1 MKVLG
6 ILGSMRKGGNTEVL
20 LDEALQEAQQTG
32 NSVSRVIL
40 RDKVIAPCHGCMG
53 CVRTGECVIDDDM
66 QEVHREIREAD
77 GIIWASPV
85 YFWAMSGLTK
95 NALDRTYALTFPAL
109 QQAGKIG
116 GLILVAATRGCV
128 SASNPFHM
136 YFSYNHMFTAEF
148 AMAWAVEKGV
158 IAKDAV
164 AVASARL
171 MFRQMHALFEA
182 TLRTPKVFRG
192 PCATLPRRRPTLRL
206 PGAFLKA
213 LRGVAPYFAPYFALA
228 ITACPVVRNVR

>member
-182 TLRTPKVFRG
+182 HLTYPEGFPRPLRNLAKE
-192 PCATLPRRRPTLRL
+192 
-206 PGAFLKA
+206 KA
-213 LRGVAPYFAPYFALA
+213 DS
-228 ITACPVVRNVR
+228 